1 MMCEFRDQGSSSHS
15 AMEMKMTEPCLELV
29 VFKVKNAEAARI
41 ARRQARE
48 TVTAYDGF
56 LAWTA
61 YQSAEDGNLFAD
73 LVLWRDLN
81 CAKQAAAR
89 LAKDPVFSALLAE
102 IDGLV
107 SFAHYHADWT
117 IEARSQAA

>member
-1 MMCEFRDQGSSSHS
+1 MS
-15 AMEMKMTEPCLELV
+15 EPCMEFV

-48 TVTAYDGF
+48 AVTAYDGF

-61 YQSAEDGNLFAD
+61 YEPAEDGNLFAD
-73 LVLWRDLN
+73 LVLWRDLK
-81 CAKQAAAR
+81 CAKQAAVR
-89 LAKDPVFSALLAE
+89 LARDPKLSKLLAE

>member
-1 MMCEFRDQGSSSHS
+1 MC
-15 AMEMKMTEPCLELV
+15 EPCLELV
-29 VFKVKNAEAARI
+29 IFKVKDADAARH
-41 ARRQARE
+41 ARRKARD
-48 TVTAYDGF
+48 TVQTYDGF

-61 YQSAEDGNLFAD
+61 YEAAEDGNLFAD
-73 LVLWRDLN
+73 LVLWRDLAS
-81 CAKQAAAR
+81 AKRAAAR

-117 IEARSQAA
+117 VEARAQAA

>member
-1 MMCEFRDQGSSSHS
+1 MS
-15 AMEMKMTEPCLELV
+15 EPCVELV

-41 ARRQARE
+41 ARRKARE
-48 TVTAYDGF
+48 TVTAYEGF

-61 YQSAEDGNLFAD
+61 YEPAEDGNLFAD
-73 LVLWRDLN
+73 LVLWRDLG

-89 LAKDPVFSALLAE
+89 LARDPNFSALLAE

-117 IEARSQAA
+117 IEARARAA